1 MQRATVSVTLIP
13 AGATRRLDLPGAIGM
28 KRSAGDGCQG
38 ATLRLAM
45 SVDAS

>member
-1 MQRATVSVTLIP
+1 MQRATASVTLIP
-13 AGATRRLDLPGAIGM
+13 AGATRRLDLPGAIAM

-38 ATLRLAM
+38 ATLRLVM